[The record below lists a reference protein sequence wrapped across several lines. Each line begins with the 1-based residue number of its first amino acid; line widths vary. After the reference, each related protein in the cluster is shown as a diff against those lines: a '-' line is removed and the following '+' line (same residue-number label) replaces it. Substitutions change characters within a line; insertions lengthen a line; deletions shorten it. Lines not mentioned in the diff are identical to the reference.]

1 VVALVVDG
9 SLSSDSIEIREHIV
23 QFYFQLYLER
33 FSWRPKLDHL
43 SFNFIGKRF
52 EQSEVYEVVRNLNGD
67 KFMNPVFFFFAPD
80 VLGGSKREFNGS
92 IQGVSW

>member
-67 KFMNPVFFFFAPD
+67 KFMNPVFFFFRPRR
-80 VLGGSKREFNGS
+80 VGRF
-92 IQGVSW
+92 